1 MGFLRC
7 CVYYGILAVVS
18 FFIGRL
24 LPKSWFHGDKFP
36 YRCARW
42 EAKLFRFLRVHEWQD
57 KVPDMSKIVPKLIPA
72 KKLGTD
78 FRAQLP
84 RMIEETCVAEFTHF
98 VLILLG
104 FYALRLW
111 PGTGGAVVT
120 AIYILFGNLPFLIIQ
135 RYNRPRL
142 QKLLAAQPRRS
153 RRNQKNNS
161 KGSELFMKVLILSCN
176 TGEGHNSC
184 AAALEEECRNQNI
197 PCDTEDALR
206 FISPEVSRFISNWHV
221 RIYRHA
227 PGLFRVGYRA
237 AEDHPAQFHEGS
249 ALYRY
254 LTQGAEKLCGFIA
267 GSGYDTVICTH
278 TFAALMVSEV
288 VKTHLPNLKT
298 CFIATDYTCS
308 PSVKDSSLD
317 RYFIP
322 ASSLSGDFLG
332 GGVTSERLRACGIPV
347 RQMFRSS
354 VRKEDAKRAFGIPAD
369 HKHLVMMCGSMG
381 CGPIM
386 SIARRIGRDLP
397 DDQDLTIVCGTNKQ
411 LYRRLQR
418 RFYDA
423 KNVHVRSYVKDMALL
438 MDSADLYLT
447 KPGGISVTEAASM
460 RLPMV
465 FIDAVA
471 GCEEYNKDFFLR
483 TGGAVTGQT
492 PKEIAR
498 TSLRLLSDKDT
509 LEKMGDALDAAVP
522 HNAAANILSE
532 MSEAEEEKEEDLA

>member
-7 CVYYGILAVVS
+7 CIYYGILAVVS
-18 FFIGRL
+18 FHRAAAAKILVPRRQIS
-24 LPKSWFHGDKFP
+24 LPLRELG
-36 YRCARW
+36 
-42 EAKLFRFLRVHEWQD
+42 AKLFRFLRVHEWQD
-57 KVPDMSKIVPKLIPA
+57 KVPDQARSSPSSSPP
-72 KKLGTD
+72 KLGTD

-104 FYALRLW
+104 FY
-111 PGTGGAVVT
+111 GTPA
-120 AIYILFGNLPFLIIQ
+120 P
-135 RYNRPRL
+135 
-142 QKLLAAQPRRS
+142 LARNGRRS
-153 RRNQKNNS
+153 RHRHLYLIRQSAVSHHSALQPAAAASFSPRSAGADATKKNNS

-498 TSLRLLSDKDT
+498 TSLRLLSDKDA

>member
-36 YRCARW
+36 YRCASW

-57 KVPDMSKIVPKLIPA
+57 KVPDHEQDRPQAHPRQKA
-72 KKLGTD
+72 GTD

-104 FYALRLW
+104 FTHCASGPERRRGRHRHLYLIRQPAVSHHPALQ
-111 PGTGGAVVT
+111 P
-120 AIYILFGNLPFLIIQ
+120 
-135 RYNRPRL
+135 
-142 QKLLAAQPRRS
+142 AAAAKAS
-153 RRNQKNNS
+153 RRAAAPEQTQPKRTTVKDRS
-161 KGSELFMKVLILSCN
+161 FHESLDLSCN

-322 ASSLSGDFLG
+322 ASSLSGDF
-332 GGVTSERLRACGIPV
+332 S
-347 RQMFRSS
+347 
-354 VRKEDAKRAFGIPAD
+354 
-369 HKHLVMMCGSMG
+369 
-381 CGPIM
+381 
-386 SIARRIGRDLP
+386 
-397 DDQDLTIVCGTNKQ
+397 
-411 LYRRLQR
+411 
-418 RFYDA
+418 
-423 KNVHVRSYVKDMALL
+423 
-438 MDSADLYLT
+438 
-447 KPGGISVTEAASM
+447 
-460 RLPMV
+460 
-465 FIDAVA
+465 
-471 GCEEYNKDFFLR
+471 
-483 TGGAVTGQT
+483 
-492 PKEIAR
+492 
-498 TSLRLLSDKDT
+498 
-509 LEKMGDALDAAVP
+509 
-522 HNAAANILSE
+522 AAA
-532 MSEAEEEKEEDLA
+532 

>member
-142 QKLLAAQPRRS
+142 QKLLAAQQRRS

>member
-36 YRCARW
+36 YRCASW

-142 QKLLAAQPRRS
+142 QKLLASAGADATK
-153 RRNQKNNS
+153 KNNS

-498 TSLRLLSDKDT
+498 TSLRLLSDKDA

>member
-1 MGFLRC
+1 
-7 CVYYGILAVVS
+7 
-18 FFIGRL
+18 
-24 LPKSWFHGDKFP
+24 
-36 YRCARW
+36 
-42 EAKLFRFLRVHEWQD
+42 
-57 KVPDMSKIVPKLIPA
+57 
-72 KKLGTD
+72 
-78 FRAQLP
+78 
-84 RMIEETCVAEFTHF
+84 
-98 VLILLG
+98 
-104 FYALRLW
+104 
-111 PGTGGAVVT
+111 
-120 AIYILFGNLPFLIIQ
+120 
-135 RYNRPRL
+135 
-142 QKLLAAQPRRS
+142 
-153 RRNQKNNS
+153 
-161 KGSELFMKVLILSCN
+161 MKVLILSCN

-418 RFYDA
+418 RFYDV

-498 TSLRLLSDKDT
+498 TSLRLLSDKDA
-509 LEKMGDALDAAVP
+509 LEKMGDALDAAVAHYINMHCALDDLIP
-522 HNAAANILSE
+522 FNEWFLIPYMFWFVYLIGAVAYTFFFDVPGFRRMMRFVMITYSVTLIIYFLFPTCQMLRPEVFPRDNALTRFIAGFYVFDTNTNVCPSLHVIGSMAAFFAFWYAPIFSKRGWRIASAVAAFFISISTVFMKQHSILDVAAAIPLCAIGYYFAYVRTPKKSR
-532 MSEAEEEKEEDLA
+532 SAVPDVTR

>member
-1 MGFLRC
+1 
-7 CVYYGILAVVS
+7 
-18 FFIGRL
+18 
-24 LPKSWFHGDKFP
+24 
-36 YRCARW
+36 
-42 EAKLFRFLRVHEWQD
+42 
-57 KVPDMSKIVPKLIPA
+57 
-72 KKLGTD
+72 
-78 FRAQLP
+78 
-84 RMIEETCVAEFTHF
+84 
-98 VLILLG
+98 
-104 FYALRLW
+104 
-111 PGTGGAVVT
+111 
-120 AIYILFGNLPFLIIQ
+120 
-135 RYNRPRL
+135 
-142 QKLLAAQPRRS
+142 
-153 RRNQKNNS
+153 
-161 KGSELFMKVLILSCN
+161 MKVLILSCN

-354 VRKEDAKRAFGIPAD
+354 VRKEDAKRAFGIPAN

-381 CGPIM
+381 CGPM
-386 SIARRIGRDLP
+386 HGLTLKLAKELNLDLKSIDMFEINEAFASQAFAVRRDLGLDP
-397 DDQDLTIVCGTNKQ
+397 EKTNI
-411 LYRRLQR
+411 YG
-418 RFYDA
+418 
-423 KNVHVRSYVKDMALL
+423 
-438 MDSADLYLT
+438 
-447 KPGGISVTEAASM
+447 GGISIGHPIGATGCILTVKVMYELMRTDKKDAMISM
-460 RLPMV
+460 C
-465 FIDAVA
+465 I
-471 GCEEYNKDFFLR
+471 
-483 TGGAVTGQT
+483 GGGQGISMYFT
-492 PKEIAR
+492 KC
-498 TSLRLLSDKDT
+498 
-509 LEKMGDALDAAVP
+509 
-522 HNAAANILSE
+522 
-532 MSEAEEEKEEDLA
+532 